1 MSGLILVSHNMS
13 HPSTLSALYKSI
25 LSRRY
30 GLSLWIGWDGKTAE
44 VSSDTPREFTFSSG
58 QDYDSLTF
66 PLSQAELQEG
76 YMSYVHK
83 GLWPVFHQRPDLA
96 RFSQPG
102 LTQYR
107 KLNEAYALA
116 IAEYAMPDDVIW
128 VQDYHLI
135 PCIQLIRHAGLT
147 NRTGFFFHQPF
158 PAGQGFEA
166 IPDWRWL
173 AESLLCCD
181 VIGFQTLQDMKNF
194 LLWVES
200 EFRTERLGATCFRIF
215 GRIITTG
222 VFPVG
227 IDLDDVD
234 SLSHT
239 AGCTVTEQEC
249 RKTLPEN
256 TVLSGGHL
264 DDSAGLPY
272 RISAMEVL
280 LRRHQEYVGNI
291 MLLQLAS
298 PSAGYS
304 HRAAEMSHE
313 LETLC
318 GELNGVKG
326 TLDWY
331 PVNFLTRQ
339 YSREEQAGIYR
350 ASRVAVVTPLIAGM
364 SLMAK
369 MYVAL
374 QDPANPG
381 VLILSQFA
389 GASEHMDGAIIVNP
403 YDPDAIADAI
413 HTALHL
419 SLSERKKMHARLM
432 AGIKRW
438 DCHWW
443 AASFLTALETIES
456 EAAVPLSGGMALS
469 SCFTH
474 RIRY

>member
-13 HPSTLSALYKSI
+13 HSSTLSALYKSI
-25 LSRRY
+25 LTCRRD
-30 GLSLWIGWDGKTAE
+30 LSLWISWNGKTTEFPAE
-44 VSSDTPREFTFSSG
+44 HPGEFTFCNG
-58 QDYDSLTF
+58 ADYDVLTF
-66 PLSQAELQEG
+66 PLSDAELHDG
-76 YMSYVHK
+76 YMGYVHK

-96 RFSQPG
+96 RFSLDG
-102 LTQYR
+102 LMQYR
-107 KLNEAYALA
+107 KFNEVYAQA
-116 IAEYAMPDDVIW
+116 IAEYAMLDDAIW
-128 VQDYHLI
+128 IQDYHLI
-135 PCIQLIRHAGLT
+135 PCAQLIRDAGLT

-181 VIGFQTLQDMKNF
+181 IIGFQTLQDMKNF

-200 EFRTERLGATCFRIF
+200 EFRIEHLASTRFRIN
-215 GRIITTG
+215 GRIVTVGI
-222 VFPVG
+222 FPVG
-227 IDLDDVD
+227 IDLNDVE
-234 SLSHT
+234 SLIQSSR
-239 AGCTVTEQEC
+239 CSLTEQEC
-249 RKTLPEN
+249 RQTLPGN
-256 TVLSGGHL
+256 SVLSGGHL

-272 RISAMEVL
+272 RISAMEIL
-280 LRRHQEYVGNI
+280 LRRHEEYVGNVV
-291 MLLQLAS
+291 LLQLAS

-304 HRAAEMSHE
+304 HRASEMSHE

-331 PVNFLTRQ
+331 PINFLTHH
-339 YSREEQAGIYR
+339 YTREEQAGIYR

-374 QDPANPG
+374 QDPADPG

-419 SLSERKKMHARLM
+419 SLNERKKMHSRLM
-432 AGIKRW
+432 VGIAQH

-443 AASFLTALETIES
+443 AEQFLAGLSNIENDVATPPGWAL
-456 EAAVPLSGGMALS
+456 ALS
-469 SCFTH
+469 SCLSH